1 MSCKIGT
8 AQQTEIL
15 RLIELLRDLFGVE
28 ADFAADAVRQR
39 RGLEMLLAA
48 AAQGERVT
56 VAVAR
61 DEHGLAIGM
70 ASAQLVISTAE
81 GALSA
86 WIEDVVVHPD
96 SRGQGVGR
104 LLLDHLLAWAKAR
117 GATRAQ
123 LIADKENGSAGM
135 FYDGHGWQSTQLMV
149 RRRFID

>member
-1 MSCKIGT
+1 MSCNIET
-8 AQQTEIL
+8 AQQTDIP
-15 RLIELLRDLFGVE
+15 RLVDLLRDLFGVE
-28 ADFAADAVRQR
+28 ADFAADAARQR

-61 DEHGLAIGM
+61 DEHGLAMGM

-86 WIEDVVVHPD
+86 WIEDVIVHPD
-96 SRGQGVGR
+96 FRGQGVGR
-104 LLLDHLLAWAKAR
+104 LLLDHLLTWARAQ

-123 LIADKENGSAGM
+123 LVADTENAGAGM
-135 FYDGHGWQSTQLMV
+135 FYDGLAWQSTQLMV
-149 RRRFID
+149 RRRSLD